1 MAYVMQKWR
10 DADVNVNV
18 AFALCCQPLAEQR
31 CRVRS
36 HVAPDARHRRCC
48 RHRCHLRVVVVIAAL
63 LPPLQL
69 QS

>member
-1 MAYVMQKWR
+1 
-10 DADVNVNV
+10 
-18 AFALCCQPLAEQR
+18 LAEQR
-31 CRVRS
+31 CRVRF
-36 HVAPDARHRRCC
+36 HVAPDARRHRCC